1 MTAEKQPPPPTDAVA
16 VVSDE
21 TASRT
26 EQLQDEL
33 DGLNARI
40 TRQGAEV
47 RQLKKDGGGGGAAS
61 GDSSDALGDAVRR
74 LQELKLQASRVSER
88 LDAASDRD
96 GDDKKNKFN
105 RKSFDDLVLRKMFV
119 VNAFEIH
126 GGVKG
131 LFDLGPPATALK
143 VRAYTGVSSLVFFFL
158 LPSLQLRAHL

>member
-1 MTAEKQPPPPTDAVA
+1 MTAEKHQPPPPPTDAVA

-47 RQLKKDGGGGGAAS
+47 RQLKKDGGGGAG